1 MTERACR
8 TCRFFEPSSTLQ
20 RGWCRNPRL
29 YGPKFSHPVD
39 ERSLDCDQGAGDFWE
54 PALPAAPVSGRAATS
69 RVDQVAVYPVERE
82 AASMAN
88 TEDGPVERAERN
100 PRDTRQQRSAGMERA
115 RVTGRGEADRSAHPA
130 EERYWTDYLRVAL
143 PVMGLLLLVGLLWYW
158 ASAIVGD
165 NSAEAPVEP
174 SAIALVTP
182 IAPAT
187 PPAVAPTTVLVQPTP
202 GLPPAAVGTQPAVVG
217 VPTQAVIVPPTPP
230 VITPIAQAT
239 QQPQQPP
246 AVDPNNPCA
255 GLPTYDVG
263 TTIATTDEV
272 NLRDAPSTEG
282 AAIRVLPPGTQLVTS
297 GEAVEAGQC
306 DWLPVT
312 VAESGESGYVIEQY
326 VRLGEQ

>member
-1 MTERACR
+1 
-8 TCRFFEPSSTLQ
+8 
-20 RGWCRNPRL
+20 
-29 YGPKFSHPVD
+29 
-39 ERSLDCDQGAGDFWE
+39 
-54 PALPAAPVSGRAATS
+54 
-69 RVDQVAVYPVERE
+69 
-82 AASMAN
+82 MAN

-115 RVTGRGEADRSAHPA
+115 RATGRGEADRSQYPA

-143 PVMGLLLLVGLLWYW
+143 PVLGLLLLVGLLWYW

-202 GLPPAAVGTQPAVVG
+202 GLPPVAVGTQPAVVG
-217 VPTQAVIVPPTPP
+217 LPTQAAIVPPTPP
-230 VITPIAQAT
+230 VITPIAQST
-239 QQPQQPP
+239 QQPP
-246 AVDPNNPCA
+246 AVDPNNPCS
-255 GLPTYDVG
+255 GLPTYEVG

-272 NLRDAPSTEG
+272 NLRDSPSTEG

-312 VAESGESGYVIEQY
+312 VAESGESGFVIEQY